1 LKEKSVSRA
10 DRMIKSARARARR
23 KERKQIVA
31 GLKKRFYRD
40 LHHLREKYKKIK
52 NRHHDE

>member
-1 LKEKSVSRA
+1 
-10 DRMIKSARARARR
+10 MIKSARARSRR